1 MKRKGVWYDENKDI
15 IMEKYHNNERVE
27 DIAIELQCSRYMLYQ
42 KFNEWN
48 ISRRNKIKA
57 KPRSNAIYT
66 INYEY
71 FKKIDTEHK
80 AYWYGFLLADGYVN
94 ERELSLCVK
103 NTDIDIIQIFAE
115 DIETDV
121 PIKYDKYG
129 NPFITI
135 VCKELSKSLL
145 DKGFHNRKSWSIDF
159 DYIKS
164 FVPDELFNHFIRGMF
179 DGDGC
184 LKYYSYPY
192 LKKPQLH
199 FGYTGVKNVC
209 EFIKDFFDI
218 NRDLIFE
225 GNVTYTVVS
234 RDPNKIIEICTYLYN
249 NSTIYLKRKY
259 EIYNK
264 IKMMTFN
271 DYNKAVS

>member
-15 IMEKYHNNERVE
+15 IMEKYHNNERIE

-164 FVPDELFNHFIRGMF
+164 FVPDELFNHFIMGMF

>member
-27 DIAIELQCSRYMLYQ
+27 DIAIELRCSRYMLYQ

-234 RDPNKIIEICTYLYN
+234 RDPNKIIEICTHLYN
-249 NSTIYLKRKY
+249 NSTIYLRRKY

>member
-1 MKRKGVWYDENKDI
+1 
-15 IMEKYHNNERVE
+15 
-27 DIAIELQCSRYMLYQ
+27 
-42 KFNEWN
+42 
-48 ISRRNKIKA
+48 
-57 KPRSNAIYT
+57 
-66 INYEY
+66 
-71 FKKIDTEHK
+71 
-80 AYWYGFLLADGYVN
+80 
-94 ERELSLCVK
+94 
-103 NTDIDIIQIFAE
+103 
-115 DIETDV
+115 
-121 PIKYDKYG
+121 
-129 NPFITI
+129 
-135 VCKELSKSLL
+135 
-145 DKGFHNRKSWSIDF
+145 
-159 DYIKS
+159 
-164 FVPDELFNHFIRGMF
+164 MF

>member
-27 DIAIELQCSRYMLYQ
+27 DIAIELRCSRYMLYQ

>member
-259 EIYNK
+259 EMYSKN
-264 IKMMTFN
+264 KMMTFN

>member
-234 RDPNKIIEICTYLYN
+234 RNPNKIIEICTYLYN

>member
-103 NTDIDIIQIFAE
+103 NTDIDIVQIFAE

>member
-103 NTDIDIIQIFAE
+103 NTDIDIVQIFAE

-249 NSTIYLKRKY
+249 NSTIY
-259 EIYNK
+259 
-264 IKMMTFN
+264 
-271 DYNKAVS
+271 

>member
-57 KPRSNAIYT
+57 KPRSNAIYA

>member
-1 MKRKGVWYDENKDI
+1 MLTDEN
-15 IMEKYHNNERVE
+15 V
-27 DIAIELQCSRYMLYQ
+27 
-42 KFNEWN
+42 
-48 ISRRNKIKA
+48 NK
-57 KPRSNAIYT
+57 
-66 INYEY
+66 
-71 FKKIDTEHK
+71 
-80 AYWYGFLLADGYVN
+80 
-94 ERELSLCVK
+94 RELSLCVK

>member
-1 MKRKGVWYDENKDI
+1 MKRKGVWYDENKDR